1 MRLAMATARTSIN
14 RDRFPAECPFTVEQI
29 LDPEFLPRVQ

>member
-1 MRLAMATARTSIN
+1 MAMARTTID
-14 RDRFPAECPFTVEQI
+14 RERFPAECPFTVDQI